1 MVPGRVIGHNG
12 RMSQFDQVALPRR
25 RDIVA
30 VWVVALVGAIL
41 IWIFA
46 PGVTAF
52 SWLAVTLAV
61 VTMLT
66 FVIQLRGGRKTGFID
81 RVAISIAGSVVILG
95 VMSALMGIGKLLPAA

>member
-1 MVPGRVIGHNG
+1 
-12 RMSQFDQVALPRR
+12 MSQFDQVALPRR